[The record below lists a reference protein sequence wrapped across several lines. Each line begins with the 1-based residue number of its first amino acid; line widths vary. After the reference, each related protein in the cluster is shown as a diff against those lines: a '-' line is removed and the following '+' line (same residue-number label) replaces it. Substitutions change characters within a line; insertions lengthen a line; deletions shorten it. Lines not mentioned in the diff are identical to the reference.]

1 MNAGQAAF
9 HFVFSRGHQIKAKK
23 AVADKTQPGRVEN
36 LLQTLKKKFEIKLSN
51 SVFTSGQD

>member
-23 AVADKTQPGRVEN
+23 AVADKTQPSRVEN

-51 SVFTSGQD
+51 SVLISR